1 MQSKAFI
8 LQYVI
13 GYSPKIGVNALSNL
27 DDLDLTVNV
36 TLPHRHHPGRVVL
49 VAILVE
55 LHSWVNGT

>member
-1 MQSKAFI
+1 MCNQKPLFYA
-8 LQYVI
+8 I

-27 DDLDLTVNV
+27 DDLDPTVNV
-36 TLPHRHHPGRVVL
+36 TLPHRHHPGVVL